1 MVGMTT
7 ARAADMT
14 PADLDRDN
22 SRFYEGLARVELLAG
37 DLDLGL
43 YFLDAADFYAPPSPA
58 TTWERIP
65 LLLAAMGRLSE
76 RTNR

>member
-1 MVGMTT
+1 
-7 ARAADMT
+7 MT
-14 PADLDRDN
+14 PAELDREN
-22 SRFYEGLARVELLAG
+22 AAFYEGLARVELRAG
-37 DLDLGL
+37 DPVLGL

-58 TTWERIP
+58 VTCERIV

>member
-1 MVGMTT
+1 
-7 ARAADMT
+7 MT
-14 PADLDRDN
+14 PADLDREN
-22 SRFYEGLARVELLAG
+22 AAFYEDLARVELRGG
-37 DLDLGL
+37 DPELGL

-58 TTWERIP
+58 ATSTRTA

>member
-1 MVGMTT
+1 
-7 ARAADMT
+7 MT

-22 SRFYEGLARVELLAG
+22 AAFYEDLAHIELRAG
-37 DLDLGL
+37 DPELGL

-58 TTWERIP
+58 TTGERIT

>member
-1 MVGMTT
+1 MSE
-7 ARAADMT
+7 MT
-14 PADLDRDN
+14 PADLDREN
-22 SRFYEGLARVELLAG
+22 AAFYEGLARVELRAG

-58 TTWERIP
+58 ATSTRTA

>member
-1 MVGMTT
+1 
-7 ARAADMT
+7 MT

-22 SRFYEGLARVELLAG
+22 AAFYEDLARVELRAG

-58 TTWERIP
+58 VTGKRIT

>member
-14 PADLDRDN
+14 PADLDREN
-22 SRFYEGLARVELLAG
+22 AAFYEGLAHIELRAG
-37 DLDLGL
+37 DPVLGL

-58 TTWERIP
+58 TTCERIV

>member
-1 MVGMTT
+1 MSE
-7 ARAADMT
+7 MT
-14 PADLDRDN
+14 PADLDREN
-22 SRFYEGLARVELLAG
+22 AAFYEGLAHIELRAG

-43 YFLDAADFYAPPSPA
+43 YFLDAADFYAAPSPA
-58 TTWERIP
+58 TTGERIV

>member
-1 MVGMTT
+1 
-7 ARAADMT
+7 MT
-14 PADLDRDN
+14 PADLDREN
-22 SRFYEGLARVELLAG
+22 AAFYEGLARVELRAG
-37 DLDLGL
+37 DPDLGL

-58 TTWERIP
+58 AIGERIV

>member
-1 MVGMTT
+1 
-7 ARAADMT
+7 MT

-22 SRFYEGLARVELLAG
+22 SRFYEDLARVELRAG
-37 DLDLGL
+37 DPELGL

-58 TTWERIP
+58 ATCERIT